1 MTSKPSYTST
11 CTEDEDGSIIFD
23 IPEELLDALGWKEG
37 TELTVEAFAGAII
50 LREAVPEAVRVCP
63 QPEAP

>member
-1 MTSKPSYTST
+1 MTSKPSHIST

-50 LREAVPEAVRVCP
+50 LREAVLES
-63 QPEAP
+63 

>member
-1 MTSKPSYTST
+1 MTSKTSYKST

-23 IPEELLDALGWKEG
+23 VPEELIDALGWKEG

-50 LREAVPEAVRVCP
+50 LRECP
-63 QPEAP
+63 QPETD

>member
-1 MTSKPSYTST
+1 MTSTPSHIST

-37 TELTVEAFAGAII
+37 TELTIEAFAGAII
-50 LREAVPEAVRVCP
+50 LRECTKPQADGGLLESVR
-63 QPEAP
+63 

>member
-37 TELTVEAFAGAII
+37 TELKVEAFAGAII
-50 LREAVPEAVRVCP
+50 LREAVLKN
-63 QPEAP
+63 

>member
-1 MTSKPSYTST
+1 MNSNLSYTST
-11 CTEDEDGSIIFD
+11 CSEDEDGSIIFD
-23 IPEELLDALGWKEG
+23 IPETLLDALGWKEG
-37 TELTVEAFAGAII
+37 TELSVEAFAGAII

>member
-1 MTSKPSYTST
+1 MTSKLSYTST
-11 CTEDEDGSIIFD
+11 CSEDEDGSIIFD

-50 LREAVPEAVRVCP
+50 LREAVLES
-63 QPEAP
+63 